1 MIWRDTY
8 RLGVEP
14 IDNQHFLLFQMVEK
28 LLHSFRL
35 KHTLKQKN
43 EHIASFKFMKNYVD
57 KHFSAEEAYMESIQY
72 SDLANHRAE
81 HQNFCRMIAYYEKLF
96 QETDYS
102 IKSVKEFAGLLV
114 SWLTYHVAFVDV
126 KIKEDTGQT
135 APQTVK
141 EEGKAVE
148 DTPPS
153 AQQEDNDLDLAP
165 IMEDP
170 SFHIDCFQKGITSIL
185 EKMFGI
191 HSLRIQELTSIPEVD
206 ENCIYSKISFIYD
219 FEADIIYSFPKEISL
234 QLFKIMTSFEV
245 NEVDEVVYSAM
256 AEISN
261 IISGNVSI
269 ELADKEYKTD
279 IKPPVVNIG
288 SFEVEESFKNC
299 RCLLVDSSL
308 GGFHVFIYK

>member
-1 MIWRDTY
+1 MIWKDTY

-14 IDNQHFLLFQMVEK
+14 MDKQHFLLFQMVEK

-35 KHTLKQKN
+35 KQTLKQKN
-43 EHIASFKFMKNYVD
+43 EHIASFKFMKNYID

-72 SDLANHRAE
+72 SDLSNHRAE

-114 SWLTYHVAFVDV
+114 SWLTYHVAFVDM
-126 KIKEDTGQT
+126 KIKENASETL
-135 APQTVK
+135 PQTIK
-141 EEGKAVE
+141 EEVVE
-148 DTPPS
+148 ETPPPM
-153 AQQEDNDLDLAP
+153 QQESKDLMPKMDNS
-165 IMEDP
+165 I
-170 SFHIDCFQKGITSIL
+170 FHIDCFQKGITSIL

-191 HSLRIQELTSIPEVD
+191 TSLNVQELTPIPEFD
-206 ENCIYSKISFIYD
+206 ENCIYSKISFIYE
-219 FEADIIYSFPKEISL
+219 FEADVIYSFPKEISL

-269 ELADKEYKTD
+269 ELADKECKTD

-288 SFEVEESFKNC
+288 SYEVEESFKNC
-299 RCLLVDSSL
+299 LCLFVDSSL
-308 GGFHVFIYK
+308 GAFHVFIYI

>member
-14 IDNQHFLLFQMVEK
+14 IDKQHFLLFQMVEK

-43 EHIASFKFMKNYVD
+43 EHIASFKFMKNYID

-72 SDLANHRAE
+72 NDLGNHRAE
-81 HQNFCRMIAYYEKLF
+81 HQNFCRMIAYYEELF
-96 QETDYS
+96 QQTDYS

-114 SWLTYHVAFVDV
+114 SWLTYHVAFVDM
-126 KIKEDTGQT
+126 KIKENTG
-135 APQTVK
+135 K
-141 EEGKAVE
+141 EDLQAIKENEVE
-148 DTPPS
+148 ETPPPV
-153 AQQEDNDLDLAP
+153 QQESKDSSLE
-165 IMEDP
+165 IEDP

-191 HSLRIQELTSIPEVD
+191 TSLNIRELTPMPEVD
-206 ENCIYSKISFIYD
+206 ENYIYTKISFIYE

-269 ELADKEYKTD
+269 ELADKECKTD

-288 SFEVEESFKNC
+288 SYEVQESFKNC
-299 RCLLVDSSL
+299 RCLFVDSSL
-308 GGFHVFIYK
+308 GAFHVFIYK